1 MFDFN
6 LLNTALS
13 IIPPVSFSYMKWLGK
28 ETNELGIEVP
38 RYGEP
43 INVVGHSQPTN
54 NYMYSTLGLDLDKNY
69 RSFWIPNDVVSMD
82 EQKNPDKIVY
92 SGETW
97 IVIKTNAWFDY
108 DGWTEVV
115 AVKEKDYV

>member
-43 INVVGHSQPTN
+43 IEVEGHCQPTTN
-54 NYMYSTLGLDLDKNY
+54 SMYASLGLDLEKNY
-69 RSFWIPNDVVSMD
+69 NSFWIPSNVVSLD
-82 EQKNPDKIVY
+82 EQTNPDKITFGG
-92 SGETW
+92 SNW
-97 IVIKTNAWFDY
+97 IVIKTVDWFSY
-108 DGWTEVV
+108 DGWTEVI